1 MFLQPL
7 IRSSMWISFSWEGS
21 SVIYQENLLR
31 TISGGILET
40 PLLYLH
46 TISLDDFINS
56 HGSNS

>member
-1 MFLQPL
+1 
-7 IRSSMWISFSWEGS
+7 MWISFSWEGS